1 LVSEDHAAR
10 RPAQSELEAEILRC
24 QANAGP
30 LADVLA
36 TYLSSPA
43 TTDKVA
49 SSHAAARA
57 WYAVNGDIERGH
69 TAGLFV
75 RVPKRAGGLPVLIV
89 YVDSKARATD
99 FSANREIY
107 LARLS
112 RAGLEF
118 EELEFR
124 LSKRPVSLRPG
135 TVHTALSEP
144 APEPPPLD
152 PRDDEKIELLCA
164 SLPESLRKSV
174 SRAMSASYRLERARQ
189 SGNDE

>member
-1 LVSEDHAAR
+1 MVSEDHAAR
-10 RPAQSELEAEILRC
+10 RPAQSELEAEILRR

-43 TTDKVA
+43 TTDKVT
-49 SSHAAARA
+49 SSHVAARA

-75 RVPKRAGGLPVLIV
+75 RVPKRPGALPVLIV

-112 RAGLEF
+112 RMGLEF
-118 EELEFR
+118 EEIEFR
-124 LSKRPVSLRPG
+124 LSKRPVSPRLG
-135 TVHTALSEP
+135 AVHTVPPGP
-144 APEPPPLD
+144 APETPQLD
-152 PRDDEKIELLCA
+152 PCDDEEIERLCA
-164 SLPESLRKSV
+164 PLPEFLRKSV

-189 SGNDE
+189 S